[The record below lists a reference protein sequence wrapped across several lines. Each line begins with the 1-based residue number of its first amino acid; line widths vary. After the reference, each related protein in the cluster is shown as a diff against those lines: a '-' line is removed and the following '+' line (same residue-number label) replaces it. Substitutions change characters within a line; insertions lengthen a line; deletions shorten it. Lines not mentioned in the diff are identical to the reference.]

1 MFNDKDLF
9 EVIKGQSSCVPQL
22 RIYLGTEERISVPL
36 LVDALPEYE
45 IVPSHS
51 NVGDVVPIR
60 KLNFSSEEEFA
71 QECRR
76 VAAKITVLTR
86 SQHTLTC
93 MYDESSGVTRYWRM
107 DK

>member
-1 MFNDKDLF
+1 VFPNSAFIWALKREF
-9 EVIKGQSSCVPQL
+9 
-22 RIYLGTEERISVPL
+22 SVPL

-51 NVGDVVPIR
+51 NAGDVVLIR

-86 SQHTLTC
+86 SKHTLTC

>member
-51 NVGDVVPIR
+51 NAGDVVLIR
-60 KLNFSSEEEFA
+60 KQNFSSEEEFA

-86 SQHTLTC
+86 SKHTLTC

>member
-1 MFNDKDLF
+1 MFNDKDLL
-9 EVIKGQSSCVPQL
+9 EVIKGQSSGVPQL

-36 LVDALPEYE
+36 LADALPE

-51 NVGDVVPIR
+51 NAGDVVLIR

-76 VAAKITVLTR
+76 VSAKITVLTR
-86 SQHTLTC
+86 SKHTLTC